1 MGNYD
6 ALLLLS
12 FGGPEGPDDVMP
24 FLENVVRGRGVP
36 RERLLEVAEHYQ
48 SFGGVSPINQQNR
61 DLVEALRAEL
71 DVPVYWG
78 NRNWRPFGEDTV
90 LQMKADGV
98 GRAAVFATSAFA
110 GYSSCRQYYEDIAR
124 ISVEG
129 GPELVKMRHFGDHPG
144 FVAAM
149 ADHTRQALDRLGR
162 DDARLVFTAHSI
174 PVSMARTAGPS
185 GGLYEAQ
192 LRRSAELV
200 SQALGRSEPWELVWQ
215 SRSGPPQV
223 PWLEPDVLDHL
234 RKIAR
239 RSSGGESEERANEP
253 RSGRAHVTV
262 RRSSGGES
270 EERANEPRSGRAHVT
285 ADPAVVLVP
294 IGFVS
299 DHMEV
304 VFDLDVEA
312 RQLAAELGLPLE
324 RAATAGTHP
333 RFVRMVRELMEEPE
347 PVACALTCCPP
358 PVRRPA

>member
-6 ALLLLS
+6 ALLVLS

-36 RERLLEVAEHYQ
+36 RERLLEVAEHYL
-48 SFGGVSPINQQNR
+48 SFGGISPINQQNR
-61 DLVEALRAEL
+61 DLVEALRPVAG
-71 DVPVYWG
+71 VPVYWG
-78 NRNWRPFGEDTV
+78 NRNWHPFGEDTV
-90 LQMKADGV
+90 RQMKADGV
-98 GRAAVFATSAFA
+98 KKAAVFATSAFA

-129 GPELVKMRHFGDHPG
+129 GPELVKLRHYGEHPG

-149 ADHTRQALDRLGR
+149 ADHTRAALERLGR

-174 PVSMARTAGPS
+174 PVSMAETAGPS

-192 LRRSAELV
+192 LRRSCELV
-200 SQALGRSEPWELVWQ
+200 SQALGRTEPWDLVWQ

-223 PWLEPDVLDHL
+223 PWLEPDVCDHL
-234 RKIAR
+234 RKVGAP
-239 RSSGGESEERANEP
+239 S
-253 RSGRAHVTV
+253 
-262 RRSSGGES
+262 
-270 EERANEPRSGRAHVT
+270 
-285 ADPAVVLVP
+285 VVLVP

-304 VFDLDVEA
+304 VYDLDTEA
-312 RQLAAELGLPLE
+312 RQVAAELGLPME

-333 RFVRMVRELMEEPE
+333 RFVQMVRELMDEPE
-347 PVACALTCCPP
+347 PVPCPLTCCPP
-358 PVRRPA
+358 PRRRPQAEAAQA

>member
-61 DLVEALRAEL
+61 DLIEALRPEL
-71 DVPVYWG
+71 DVPIYWG

-90 LQMKADGV
+90 LRMKADGITK
-98 GRAAVFATSAFA
+98 AAVFATSAFA

-129 GPELVKMRHFGDHPG
+129 GPELVKMRHFGEHPG

-149 ADHTRQALDRLGR
+149 ADHARQALDRLGR

-174 PVSMARTAGPS
+174 PVSMAQTAGPS

-200 SQALGRSEPWELVWQ
+200 SQALGRTEPWELVWQ

-234 RKIAR
+234 RKTDA
-239 RSSGGESEERANEP
+239 
-253 RSGRAHVTV
+253 
-262 RRSSGGES
+262 
-270 EERANEPRSGRAHVT
+270 
-285 ADPAVVLVP
+285 PAVVLVP

-312 RQLAAELGLPLE
+312 RRLAAELGLPLE

-333 RFVRMVRELMEEPE
+333 RFVRMVRELMAEPE
-347 PVACALTCCPP
+347 PAACALSCCPA

>member
-61 DLVEALRAEL
+61 DLIEALRPEL
-71 DVPVYWG
+71 DVPIYWG

-90 LQMKADGV
+90 QRMKADGV
-98 GRAAVFATSAFA
+98 TRAAVFATSAFA

-174 PVSMARTAGPS
+174 PVSMAETAGPS

-200 SQALGRSEPWELVWQ
+200 SQALGRTEPWELVWQ

-234 RKIAR
+234 KTTDA
-239 RSSGGESEERANEP
+239 
-253 RSGRAHVTV
+253 
-262 RRSSGGES
+262 
-270 EERANEPRSGRAHVT
+270 
-285 ADPAVVLVP
+285 PAVVLVP

-312 RQLAAELGLPLE
+312 RHLAAELGLPLE
-324 RAATAGTHP
+324 RAVTAGTHP
-333 RFVRMVRELMEEPE
+333 RFVRMVRELMAEPE
-347 PVACALTCCPP
+347 PVACALTCCPA
-358 PVRRPA
+358 PVRRPT